1 MDVKETV
8 LKFLE
13 ARAKNP
19 IPGETEEERL
29 SCYYLDAGVIDSL
42 GIVEMIMELEGKYE
56 IFFTDDHLQ
65 SYEFQTVGGLIG
77 LVESMIKEKE

>member
-8 LKFLE
+8 LKFFE
-13 ARAKNP
+13 VRAKNP
-19 IPGETEEERL
+19 IPGETEEDYL
-29 SCYYLDAGVIDSL
+29 GCYYLDSGVIDSL

-65 SYEFQTVGGLIG
+65 SYEFQTIGGVIK
-77 LVESMIKEKE
+77 LVEAMIKEKQ